1 MCLLNIK
8 YYICS
13 PKRNIQLNMS
23 NTKSEFYTEIT
34 PSVLHSFGGNTASM
48 SGVSLFDTVD
58 NEISILMADI
68 PFLKSL
74 LKLKSEIIIICIKGS
89 MTYMMDCNSPIV
101 INSGE
106 IVIFNEG
113 QIIEFIE
120 AEPDCKLILLS
131 LPHDIALRN
140 YKDWHSYSYPTIIT
154 PKNETLDEIHSVYQ
168 FMRNKMDNPSFSRK
182 EEIIYSYMNTIILN
196 IHEAFV
202 NKKVLEFS
210 SKNMMIVSNRQKALY
225 DLFIG
230 EVKKHFTLH
239 RDVKYYASA
248 LSLSPGHLS
257 RIVKSVSGKTVS
269 EWIKDYVILEAK
281 VMLRSKDLAIFQI
294 SDKLNF
300 ANPSFFSKYFRERE
314 GITPTQYRNK
324 YL

>member
-1 MCLLNIK
+1 MANSK
-8 YYICS
+8 G
-13 PKRNIQLNMS
+13 
-23 NTKSEFYTEIT
+23 EFYTEVT

-48 SGVSLFDTVD
+48 SGISLFDTVD

-113 QIIEFIE
+113 QIIEFVE
-120 AEPDCKLILLS
+120 AEPDCKLILIS
-131 LPHDIALRN
+131 LPNDIVIRN
-140 YKDWHSYSYPTIIT
+140 YKDWHSFSYPTVVAPRTEIL
-154 PKNETLDEIHSVYQ
+154 NEIYTIYG
-168 FMRNKMDNPSFSRK
+168 FMRNKIDNPSFSRK
-182 EEIIYSYMNTIILN
+182 EEIVYSYMNTIILN
-196 IHEAFV
+196 IHEAIV
-202 NKKVLEFS
+202 NNKDAQS
-210 SKNMMIVSNRQKALY
+210 SSPNMMITDNRQKALY
-225 DLFIG
+225 NQFIR
-230 EVKKHFTLH
+230 EVKKCFTSH
-239 RDVKYYASA
+239 RDVKYYASV

-281 VMLRSKDLAIFQI
+281 VMLRSKELAVFQI

-314 GITPTQYRNK
+314 GLTPTQYRNK